1 MLKLTFKNGETK
13 MVEEGSTLLDIVP
26 EFASAYNAPIVVG
39 VFNGEAC
46 DLQYPLKTDGTVDFI
61 DVNQS
66 EGMRIYVRS
75 LLFLFLVA
83 VKRLY
88 PEVKMEVRNTLGSAL
103 YCIDNSEKKLTE
115 EDVRRIEAEMR
126 KLIAA
131 KEKIQL
137 KRICKDDVLREYGC
151 LCSEDRKS
159 LLCEVD
165 GNIEISIYYL
175 CGEPGYFF
183 GPMCPDVGYVPN
195 FELIK
200 YDKGVVI
207 NYPDTGN
214 WQVLPPFKD
223 QPRLNEAFHEAEV
236 WSEMIHCNTV
246 GKLNKIIEL
255 GYADKIVQV
264 AEALHEKKIAGIADE
279 IALRKD
285 KLKLILIAGPSS
297 SGKTSFAQ
305 RLSIQLAVNGI
316 RPMAISMDDYYLN
329 RVDTPRKPDGSYDF
343 ECIDAIDLELFND
356 HLTRLLRGECV
367 KMPKYNFRSGVRE
380 YRGKELQMHEGSVLI
395 VEGIHGLNDKLTVS
409 IPAENKMKIYVSALT
424 PMSMDEYNRINTTD
438 MRLLRRIVRD
448 AQFRSHDATATL
460 NLWDNVRYGEEQY
473 IFPFQCSAD
482 VIFNTTLIYE
492 FAVLKKYA
500 QPRLEDVTQEA
511 GAAYYSARRLLGLLA
526 HVKEIDDEAI
536 PKNSILR
543 EFIGGSAFAAE
554 L

>member
-1 MLKLTFKNGETK
+1 MLKLTFANGETRL
-13 MVEEGSTLLDIVP
+13 VQQGSTLLELVP
-26 EFASAYNAPIVVG
+26 DFASQYESPIVVG
-39 VFNGEAC
+39 VFNGEAY
-46 DLQYPLKTDGTVDFI
+46 DLQRPLTHDGTVGFI
-61 DVNQS
+61 DANQT
-66 EGMRIYVRS
+66 EGMRVYVRT
-75 LLFLFLVA
+75 LLFVFLAA

-88 PEVKMEVRNTLGSAL
+88 PEVKIEVRNTLGSAL
-103 YCIDNSEKKLTE
+103 YCIDNSEHKLTE
-115 EDVRRIEAEMR
+115 ADVHKIEAEMR
-126 KLIAA
+126 RMVAER
-131 KEKIQL
+131 EKITIQMFS
-137 KRICKDDVLREYGC
+137 KKEIIAKYGC
-151 LCSEDRKS
+151 LCSDDSKS
-159 LLCEVD
+159 LLCAVGENVQ
-165 GNIEISIYYL
+165 ISIYYL

-183 GPMCPDVGYVPN
+183 GPMCPDAGYVPT

-207 NYPDTGN
+207 NYPDAGDWLT
-214 WQVLPPFKD
+214 LPPFKD
-223 QPRLNEAFHEAEV
+223 QPRLNEAFHEAEE

-264 AEALHEKKIAGIADE
+264 AEALHEKKIANIADE
-279 IALRKD
+279 IAAKKD
-285 KLKLILIAGPSS
+285 RLKLILIAGPSS

-316 RPMAISMDDYYLN
+316 IPMSLSMDDYYLN
-329 RVDTPRKPDGSYDF
+329 RIDTPRKPDGSYDF
-343 ECIDAIDLELFND
+343 ETIDAIDLELFND
-356 HLTRLLRGECV
+356 HLYRLLHGECV
-367 KMPKYNFRSGVRE
+367 KMPKYNFRSGTRE
-380 YRGKELQMHEGSVLI
+380 YRGRELQMHEKSVLI
-395 VEGIHGLNDKLTVS
+395 VEGIHGLNDKLTAS

-448 AQFRSHDATATL
+448 SQFRAHDAAATL

-473 IFPFQCSAD
+473 IFPYQCSAD

-500 QPRLEDVTQEA
+500 QPRLADVTPQA
-511 GAAYYSARRLLGLLA
+511 GKAYYSARRLLGLLA

-536 PKNSILR
+536 PRTSILR
-543 EFIGGSAFAAE
+543 EFIGGSAFAAD